1 MHSKRRVDMLFVGYT
16 KDSMKLVLHYRAKER
31 YEKSPGTA
39 AIVNAKFQSVSSRR
53 DYIVHS
59 RHVTYMYV

>member
-1 MHSKRRVDMLFVGYT
+1 MLFVGYT

-39 AIVNAKFQSVSSRR
+39 AIVNAKFQSVPLYTSLLVS
-53 DYIVHS
+53 VCC
-59 RHVTYMYV
+59 T